1 MIRRMVSNRAVQILA
16 VVVVLAAAAVAWLAY
31 SALKVKGD
39 LESVRTDAGQA
50 RTLML
55 DGDQA
60 GARAAAESAAARA
73 EDASER
79 SHGLL
84 WSAVAAVP
92 ALGSP
97 LKSVQQ
103 MSDAV
108 ESLSADVLVPA
119 ADLASVLDPDQLR
132 TGNTVNLELLRD
144 AQPALQSVAEKS
156 AAVAEQVSSI
166 NPSWLGV
173 VADAKTQLAD
183 QVDAADSTVQA
194 TNIAA
199 QLVPSMLGS
208 TGPRNYFMAFQTP
221 SEARGT
227 GGLVGGFAVLRAA
240 DGRVTIPELGA
251 NSEFRDPATPTIN
264 LGPEYDAIYSYYK
277 PYTDFRNGNLSADFT
292 DAAQIWIANWRAQT
306 GQRLDGAIALDPI
319 ALKYV
324 LEVVGTVT
332 LPDGEKITA
341 DNVVPITLSTAYQR
355 YATDNEARKD
365 YLQNISGAVVKKLIT
380 SGGSTRKLLEAL
392 GRGVH
397 ERRIMVYSTT
407 GEEQKILE
415 TTNLGHQISDTTSP
429 YLQVAIGNASGTK
442 LDYYL
447 RRDISYTSG
456 PCTGDTR
463 ESTITVKL
471 TNTLDTTDLT
481 DYVAGGLGTDLS
493 VNKGTNLANVEF
505 LTTKGAVLKEM
516 TLGEG
521 GAFYVEQTLHDR
533 PYYSTR
539 VGIPPGQTVTI
550 TLKIDEPTTAKGEAE
565 VPIQPLVDDPT
576 VKVDVPA
583 CGAED

>member
-1 MIRRMVSNRAVQILA
+1 MIRRLARNRGVQVIA

-39 LESVRTDAGQA
+39 LESVRTDAGRA

-60 GARAAAESAAARA
+60 GARQAAEAASARA
-73 EDASER
+73 SDAADR
-79 SHGLL
+79 SHGFL

-92 ALGSP
+92 GVGSP
-97 LKSVQQ
+97 LKSVQE

-108 ESLSADVLVPA
+108 EALSSDVLVPA
-119 ADLASVLDPDQLR
+119 ADLASVLNPDELR
-132 TGNTVNLELLRD
+132 TGNTVNLELLRN
-144 AQPALQSVAEKS
+144 AQPALKSVAEKS
-156 AAVAEQVSSI
+156 AEVTEQVSSI
-166 NPSWLGV
+166 APSWLGV
-173 VADAKTQLAD
+173 VADARTQLVD

-199 QLVPSMLGS
+199 TLVPSMLGAD
-208 TGPRNYFMAFQTP
+208 GPRSYFMAFQTP

-227 GGLVGGFAVLRAA
+227 GGLVGGFAVLDA
-240 DGRVTIPELGA
+240 DAGRVTIPELGA
-251 NSEFRDPATPTIN
+251 NSEFRDPATPKIN
-264 LGPEYDAIYSYYK
+264 LGPEYDALYSYYK
-277 PYTDFRNGNLSADFT
+277 PYTDFRNGNLSPHFP
-292 DAAQIWIANWRAQT
+292 DAAQIWLANWRAQT
-306 GQRLDGAIALDPI
+306 GERLDGAIALDPI

-324 LEVVGTVT
+324 LEAVGPVTVAG
-332 LPDGEKITA
+332 GEKITA
-341 DNVVPITLSTAYQR
+341 DNVVPITLSTAYER
-355 YATDNEARKD
+355 FADDNQARKD
-365 YLQNISGAVVKKLIT
+365 YLQSISQAVVNKLIT
-380 SGGSTRKLLEAL
+380 SGGSTRTLLEAL

-407 GEEQKILE
+407 PAEQEIIESTK
-415 TTNLGHQISDTTSP
+415 LGHQISDTSSP
-429 YLQVAIGNASGTK
+429 YLQVAVGNASGTK

-447 RRDISYTSG
+447 KRDISYTSG

-471 TNTLDTTDLT
+471 TNTLDTTDMT
-481 DYVAGGLGTDLS
+481 DYVAGGLGTDLA
-493 VNKGTNLANVEF
+493 VKKGTNLANVEF
-505 LTTKGAVLKEM
+505 LATKGAVLKEM

-521 GAFYVEQTLHDR
+521 GAFYVEQTLHGR

-539 VGIPPGQTVTI
+539 VGIAPGQTATI
-550 TLKIDEPTTAKGEAE
+550 VLKIDEPTTAHGPAE

-583 CGAED
+583 CGPEE